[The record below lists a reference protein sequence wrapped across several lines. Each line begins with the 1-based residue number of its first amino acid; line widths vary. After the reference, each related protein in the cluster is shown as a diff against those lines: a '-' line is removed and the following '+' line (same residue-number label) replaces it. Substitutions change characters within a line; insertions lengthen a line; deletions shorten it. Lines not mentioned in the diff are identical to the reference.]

1 MGPDGGGGLELPAV
15 AVVVGDAY
23 GGGGDAQV
31 RRGWVDVF
39 GDDGRTGEMMRP
51 LFEWSMY

>member
-31 RRGWVDVF
+31 RQEVG
-39 GDDGRTGEMMRP
+39 
-51 LFEWSMY
+51 SMCLVAMAELER